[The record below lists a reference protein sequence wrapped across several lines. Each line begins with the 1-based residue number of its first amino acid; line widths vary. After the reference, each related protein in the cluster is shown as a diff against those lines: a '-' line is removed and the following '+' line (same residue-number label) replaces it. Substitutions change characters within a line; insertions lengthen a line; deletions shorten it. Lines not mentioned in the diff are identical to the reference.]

1 MPIERLRHAGVRG
14 AELERSLRF
23 YRDLPGFEECSR
35 SEGRGGG
42 SAMVLGTLE
51 PALAAVF
58 LEREGVAEVQ
68 TLEGDEPSG
77 DDGSAV
83 ACPPSGF
90 QIRELA
96 AVLDQLRAAGAQ
108 VVESS
113 RRRDSA
119 LGSEVVLVSEPEGR
133 RIELIDAPA
142 GYDIWRGGDR

>member
-1 MPIERLRHAGVRG
+1 M
-14 AELERSLRF
+14 
-23 YRDLPGFEECSR
+23 
-35 SEGRGGG
+35 
-42 SAMVLGTLE
+42 
-51 PALAAVF
+51 
-58 LEREGVAEVQ
+58 
-68 TLEGDEPSG
+68 
-77 DDGSAV
+77 

-90 QIRELA
+90 QIRDLA